1 MMKSQYTIPQIEKL
15 HGLLCEQCDLIREVR
30 DDIDAG
36 DLSPFDAARE
46 IDDIL
51 ATIEDLPYTL

>member
-1 MMKSQYTIPQIEKL
+1 MMKPQYTIPQIEKL
-15 HGLLCEQCDLIREVR
+15 HGMLCEQCDLVREVL

-51 ATIEDLPYTL
+51 ATIEDFPNTL

>member
-1 MMKSQYTIPQIEKL
+1 MTKPQYTIRQIEKL
-15 HGLLCEQCDLIREVR
+15 HGMLCEQCDIVREVL

-36 DLSPFDAARE
+36 DMSPFDAARE

-51 ATIEDLPYTL
+51 AAIEDFPNTL